1 MKTRYEDRNGYADW
15 RNGDGAKPAHM
26 DEMLG
31 KVMVEVRNDGDEL
44 LFVDM
49 EGTLFTFYH
58 ENGCCEQ
65 VSIDDVEGDLDF
77 LVNSP
82 ILLAERVSSTET
94 DELPAKTEDSDGY
107 SDTSHTWTFFK
118 FATIKGTVVVKW
130 YGTSNGYYSEDVDFK
145 ITGVK

>member
-1 MKTRYEDRNGYADW
+1 MKTRYEDRYGYADW
-15 RNGDGAKPAHM
+15 RNGEGAKPAHM

-49 EGTLFTFYH
+49 DGTLFTFYH
-58 ENGCCEQ
+58 ENECCES
-65 VSIDDVEGDLDF
+65 VSIDDIEGDLDF

-94 DELPAKTEDSDGY
+94 DDLPPAPNEYGY
-107 SDTSHTWTFFK
+107 SDDSYTWTFFK

-130 YGTSNGYYSEDVDFK
+130 YGSSNGYYSEDVSFK
-145 ITGVK
+145 IMGVK